1 MKANTAFR
9 ILGAMSA
16 MTFFSAM
23 SLAQVV
29 DTTGVASINVQVALS
44 LSKVTDPDWGR
55 VTRPPSGTAEYTL
68 NYTTSAVT
76 NSAGDGYA
84 FDDGAAGEFTLTGA
98 ASAPV
103 TFAISIGAFSGAT
116 PVTVVAAH
124 INGSSNSGTGTLSGG
139 GTLALKLGGIL
150 SVPFDASLGAQT
162 ATVTVTVDYQ

>member
-1 MKANTAFR
+1 
-9 ILGAMSA
+9 

-44 LSKVTDPDWGR
+44 LAKVTDPNWGR
-55 VTRPPSGTAEYTL
+55 VTRPPTGTAEYTL

-84 FDDGAAGEFTLTGA
+84 FNDGAAGEFTLTGA

-103 TFAISIGAFSGAT
+103 TFSIGIGAFSGT
-116 PVTVVAAH
+116 GVSVVSAH
-124 INGSSNSGTGTLSGG
+124 INGTSSSGTGSLSAG
-139 GTLALKLGGIL
+139 GTLTLKLGGVL
-150 SVPFDASLGAQT
+150 GVAFNASLGAQT